1 MKNGIILRA
10 IFEQVWLRKFYGV
23 NVDCCLIGL
32 DNLKISD
39 SMFLFD

>member
-1 MKNGIILRA
+1 MKMEKS
-10 IFEQVWLRKFYGV
+10 FVTFYQMWPRKFLDV

-39 SMFLFD
+39 SMLLFD